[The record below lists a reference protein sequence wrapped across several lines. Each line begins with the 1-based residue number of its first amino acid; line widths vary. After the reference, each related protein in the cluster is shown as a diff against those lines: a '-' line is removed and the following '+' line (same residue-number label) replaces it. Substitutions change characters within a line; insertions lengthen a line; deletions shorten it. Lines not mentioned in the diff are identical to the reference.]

1 MVIENSWFL
10 FLVAAKNASKK
21 AKKDVE
27 AEEEE
32 DYTPSTDSGG
42 EDDTSE
48 EEEEETSET
57 IEKIDSAST
66 KRHADSPKKRLGWF
80 FYFFLKSFF
89 PIEPLLCKKIAILK
103 HFQYC
108 NKTIFFQALCK
119 KNERSPSHYIQWNYT
134 SKEGQEDQERS
145 SKHIYDNGEL

>member
-1 MVIENSWFL
+1 MIFI

-48 EEEEETSET
+48 DEEEETSET
-57 IEKIDSAST
+57 IEKVDSAAT

-80 FYFFLKSFF
+80 FYFFSKVFS
-89 PIEPLLCKKIAILK
+89 IEPLLCKKIAILK

-119 KNERSPSHYIQWNYT
+119 KNERRLQWNYT